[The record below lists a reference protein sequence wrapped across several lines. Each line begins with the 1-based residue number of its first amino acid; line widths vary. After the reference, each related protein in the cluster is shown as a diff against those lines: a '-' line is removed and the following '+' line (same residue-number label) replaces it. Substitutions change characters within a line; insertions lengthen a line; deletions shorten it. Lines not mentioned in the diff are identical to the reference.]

1 MGILTSIVGFS
12 GTGKSRSFKTL
23 LKDDLTLRDDTVI
36 IRSLAKPLPFKNKL
50 KKWDKER
57 QTGDYL
63 IADDGYLIA
72 KAIEAFDKK
81 GKKIIIVDDSTF
93 VMVKYFMDTAKDRGF
108 DKFTDLA
115 KQYYEILKSAEKTSE
130 DTRVYI
136 INHLEETNLGR
147 LTFKTIGKLIS
158 EKVDIPAMMTVVL
171 QSEKNDEGYW
181 FLTNKRNESD
191 VAKSPEE
198 MFYNLLI
205 PNDLNLV
212 DSKICEYYGIDRE
225 PTKK

>member
-23 LKDDLTLRDDTVI
+23 LKDDLTLRDDAII
-36 IRSLAKPLPFKNKL
+36 IRTLAKPLPFKNKL
-50 KKWDKER
+50 RKWDKEK
-57 QTGDYL
+57 QIGDYI

-93 VMVKYFMDTAKDRGF
+93 VMVKYFMDTAKERGF

-115 KQYYEILKSAEKTSE
+115 KQYYEILKAGEKASE

-136 INHLEETNLGR
+136 VNHLEETNFGR

-181 FLTNKRNESD
+181 FLTNKRNDSD
-191 VAKSPEE
+191 VAKSPED
-198 MFYNLLI
+198 MFDKLLI
-205 PNDLNLV
+205 PNDLDYV
-212 DSKICEYYGIDRE
+212 DRTICDYYGIDRE
-225 PTKK
+225 QTK

>member
-1 MGILTSIVGFS
+1 MGILTSVVGFS

-23 LKDDLTLRDDTVI
+23 LKDDLTLRDDAII
-36 IRSLAKPLPFKNKL
+36 IRTLAKPFPFKNRMKR
-50 KKWDKER
+50 WDKEKGE
-57 QTGDYL
+57 GDYI
-63 IADDGYLIA
+63 IADDGYIIA

-93 VMVKYFMDTAKDRGF
+93 VMVKYFMDTANQKGF

-115 KQYYEILKSAEKTSE
+115 KQYYEILKQAERTSE
-130 DTRVYI
+130 DTRVYL

-147 LTFKTIGKLIS
+147 LSFKTIGKLIS

-181 FLTNKRNESD
+181 FLTNKRSDID
-191 VAKSPEE
+191 VAKSPED
-198 MFYNLLI
+198 MFDDLLI
-205 PNDLNLV
+205 PNDLDLV
-212 DSKICEYYGIDRE
+212 DKKICEYYGIKR
-225 PTKK
+225 KG